1 VFTALA
7 RSSQPVG
14 YQWYRGTSAL
24 PGMTNPILTLPN
36 LPLSAGDIY
45 FVVASN
51 ALGVATSSV
60 VSLAVQPIGV
70 SIPVQTLTVG
80 AGSNLVVTAN
90 VGGAQP
96 VSLQWFKDGAAL
108 LGAANSNL
116 SIGDADV
123 FSAGQYILVA
133 SNTYGAITSS
143 VVSVCADLGGILAYE
158 GFDYLPGANGGNLSD
173 QNGGT
178 GWSGAWTNPRGYS
191 GTIQT
196 GSMLI
201 GSNVPAAYDS
211 HSSGNSTFQPVASQS
226 GRWLDCSPSG
236 NFAAHGYIDANGNIG
251 ADGMTLYFSFLQAPN
266 GTSSF
271 YEFELHRD
279 NLGDSGRM
287 GGIGNDT
294 GDNDVHLRAEVPAG
308 GSSTF
313 WDLGPGNTNV
323 NFYVVRIDYKAGND
337 DVFVYRNP
345 KSVTEPTTPT
355 LTVSNAADM
364 SFDAICLGTYLNNR
378 AVAHDEIRFGM
389 TWADAVGNSSS
400 MLQMKQRLNG
410 NSTIRL
416 AGSPSN
422 SFTMQGAG
430 AVTGTWTNI
439 GTMTSPTTGARDF
452 VESNVPAAQRFY
464 RAIADLRLPATT
476 SADTMIAD
484 FEGATYGPGWVTTG
498 TAFGLGPAP
507 GALPNEGS
515 VTGFAGLGLCNS
527 SSNADL
533 STGTLTSPAFTITGR
548 YINFLIGGGNFPGQ
562 ECMNLVVSNSVVRTT
577 TGSNSGALSPVQWD
591 VSAYLGQTAVVQMV
605 DTLTGSWGH
614 ILVDQIVM
622 SDNPPPPPPA
632 LSRQMVVT
640 NNLLNLPV
648 KNGATMRRF
657 SIVVGGKT
665 VQDFDIELADGAP
678 DWWAFVDL
686 TPFQSQ
692 TAILKVNGLS
702 PGSTGLISV
711 IQSNG
716 IVGATNLYQE
726 SLRPQVHYSCRRG
739 IFNDVNGLVFYQGKY
754 HLYYQH
760 NPYGVSF
767 GYAVDGAQRNWGHAI
782 STDMVHWQELPDAI
796 YPHSYG
802 DYVWSGSAAI
812 DWANTGGFKTG
823 TNDVIVAAFFSL
835 ARGECIAY
843 SNDRGLTFTEYTNNP
858 VVVNATVGRDPHI
871 LWYAPSN
878 YWVIAVYDETGGQ
891 GISFYTSPNLRQ
903 WTYRSKILGFYECP
917 DFYQMPVDGNT
928 NNMQWVL
935 SDGSSGYMLG
945 KFNGVTFT
953 PTTAKMPGNNGSG
966 FYAAQTFTEMPAG
979 DRRRV
984 RIGWAQMSM
993 LGMPYSQMLFFP
1005 TELTLRTLP
1014 AGVRLCS
1021 TPIAEI
1027 TNAVAN
1033 TYSWTNLTLNPD
1045 YNPLAGIRGQLFD
1058 VQAQFSS
1065 SSAQAI
1071 SFNLCGV
1078 AVTYFPAAQQITCNG
1093 NTQTLAPLNGIVTIE
1108 MITDRQSVEIFGN
1121 SGQLYMPMGS
1131 TSYSPTNNLSS
1142 LTSQGASTVFNS
1154 LKVYKLKSVWPD
1166 AGN

>member
-1 VFTALA
+1 
-7 RSSQPVG
+7 
-14 YQWYRGTSAL
+14 
-24 PGMTNPILTLPN
+24 
-36 LPLSAGDIY
+36 
-45 FVVASN
+45 
-51 ALGVATSSV
+51 
-60 VSLAVQPIGV
+60 
-70 SIPVQTLTVG
+70 
-80 AGSNLVVTAN
+80 
-90 VGGAQP
+90 
-96 VSLQWFKDGAAL
+96 
-108 LGAANSNL
+108 
-116 SIGDADV
+116 
-123 FSAGQYILVA
+123 
-133 SNTYGAITSS
+133 
-143 VVSVCADLGGILAYE
+143 
-158 GFDYLPGANGGNLSD
+158 
-173 QNGGT
+173 
-178 GWSGAWTNPRGYS
+178 
-191 GTIQT
+191 
-196 GSMLI
+196 
-201 GSNVPAAYDS
+201 
-211 HSSGNSTFQPVASQS
+211 
-226 GRWLDCSPSG
+226 
-236 NFAAHGYIDANGNIG
+236 
-251 ADGMTLYFSFLQAPN
+251 
-266 GTSSF
+266 
-271 YEFELHRD
+271 
-279 NLGDSGRM
+279 
-287 GGIGNDT
+287 
-294 GDNDVHLRAEVPAG
+294 
-308 GSSTF
+308 
-313 WDLGPGNTNV
+313 
-323 NFYVVRIDYKAGND
+323 
-337 DVFVYRNP
+337 
-345 KSVTEPTTPT
+345 
-355 LTVSNAADM
+355 
-364 SFDAICLGTYLNNR
+364 
-378 AVAHDEIRFGM
+378 
-389 TWADAVGNSSS
+389 
-400 MLQMKQRLNG
+400 
-410 NSTIRL
+410 
-416 AGSPSN
+416 
-422 SFTMQGAG
+422 
-430 AVTGTWTNI
+430 
-439 GTMTSPTTGARDF
+439 
-452 VESNVPAAQRFY
+452 
-464 RAIADLRLPATT
+464 
-476 SADTMIAD
+476 
-484 FEGATYGPGWVTTG
+484 
-498 TAFGLGPAP
+498 
-507 GALPNEGS
+507 
-515 VTGFAGLGLCNS
+515 
-527 SSNADL
+527 
-533 STGTLTSPAFTITGR
+533 
-548 YINFLIGGGNFPGQ
+548 
-562 ECMNLVVSNSVVRTT
+562 
-577 TGSNSGALSPVQWD
+577 
-591 VSAYLGQTAVVQMV
+591 
-605 DTLTGSWGH
+605 
-614 ILVDQIVM
+614 
-622 SDNPPPPPPA
+622 
-632 LSRQMVVT
+632 
-640 NNLLNLPV
+640 
-648 KNGATMRRF
+648 
-657 SIVVGGKT
+657 
-665 VQDFDIELADGAP
+665 
-678 DWWAFVDL
+678 
-686 TPFQSQ
+686 
-692 TAILKVNGLS
+692 
-702 PGSTGLISV
+702 
-711 IQSNG
+711 
-716 IVGATNLYQE
+716 
-726 SLRPQVHYSCRRG
+726 
-739 IFNDVNGLVFYQGKY
+739 VNGLVFYQGKY

-878 YWVIAVYDETGGQ
+878 YWVMAVYDETGGQ
-891 GISFYTSPNLRQ
+891 VISFYTSPNLRQ